1 MNIDKTINYLFK
13 NDIIQFESHV
23 DEFTDEIFNELDLLA
38 EKLDLHK
45 KIDDLIDGKVV
56 NNSENQAA
64 LHPKY
69 RGILNSSETPKNLID
84 AKVKVE
90 EFYKNRC
97 DSFKDEEN
105 SKINII
111 NLGIGGSYEGPKLLL
126 ESLKNPIGFQNKDAN
141 NINYEFITGSD
152 PYEFEH
158 KTKSL
163 EPFNTIFLVS
173 SKSFTTYETL
183 DSLKKALEWSK
194 NTNNFIAITANPN
207 EVSKYGIKDV
217 ITFDKEIGGRY
228 SVWSPITQFHLCGKQ
243 RASFIEGGHQADI
256 DIQKNKEYLKFLKI
270 LSYSDIWL
278 NNVKGKHTRAIFCYD
293 WNLRSLPNYFQ
304 QLEMESLGKH
314 PNSKSK
320 FKQTG
325 QIVFGGFGP
334 RAQHSYFQLL
344 HQGSQEICADIIL
357 TREDQ
362 KSLNYAQGMT
372 QSKLLSKG
380 QENLQKGEKINGNV
394 PVNLFTLNKLDSYTL
409 GYLIASWEYRVFITA
424 TMLEINPFDQF
435 GVEAGKNS
443 TIKFLEDN

>member
-1 MNIDKTINYLFK
+1 MNIDKSINYLFK
-13 NDIIQFESHV
+13 NDCIQFESHV
-23 DEFTDEIFNELDLLA
+23 DEFTDEIFNEFDLLA

-64 LHPKY
+64 VHPKY

-141 NINYEFITGSD
+141 KINYEFITGSD
-152 PYEFEH
+152 PNEFEH
-158 KTKSL
+158 KTKFL
-163 EPFNTIFLVS
+163 EPFNTIFVVS
-173 SKSFTTYETL
+173 SKSFTTDETL

-380 QENLQKGEKINGNV
+380 QENLQKEEKINGNV

-443 TIKFLEDN
+443 TIKFLENN